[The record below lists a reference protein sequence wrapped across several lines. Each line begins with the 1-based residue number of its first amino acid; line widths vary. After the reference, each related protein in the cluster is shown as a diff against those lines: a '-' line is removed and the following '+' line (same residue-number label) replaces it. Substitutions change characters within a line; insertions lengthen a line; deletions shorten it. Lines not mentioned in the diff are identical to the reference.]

1 MAKPVIRYK
10 VIAHD
15 SQLAGRM
22 IYVPQVVDRT
32 EPQTLAYLVEKA
44 IDTGRIAGL
53 KPSAATGIAEA
64 VAEMIAATL
73 REGEGVKFGDYFTV
87 RMYLDGTVDGPL
99 ASLGAANNINAKIIT
114 GSKLKISRDM
124 FSFRNVNA
132 TGDDPFIDEVQSD
145 VDGAVNGIVRLGD
158 PLAVIGSF
166 LQLGA
171 DDVVNVYRKAA
182 GSQETVSCGS
192 VAADALT
199 TNSNKLLRF
208 PFAAIPLGGEMRDG
222 DALFFEV
229 SKQVTLPGGQ
239 TATQL
244 SNRFTATATGTAPV
258 PGPSVTAVWSDYSEE
273 LPEGYDEDAV
283 VVEDMPIHVR
293 GANLDGATV
302 QLVSSGG
309 ASTTLTYDPDMSS
322 EGVWAFQ
329 PTSGNFTNPCAI
341 VVTSDAGTAN
351 FGVKYY
357 KPE

>member
-1 MAKPVIRYK
+1 M
-10 VIAHD
+10 IAERSH
-15 SQLAGRM
+15 GRTNR
-22 IYVPQVVDRT
+22 PSCTGRT
-32 EPQTLAYLVEKA
+32 VAATQAATREGTQTRTARSSISTPPASTATAAWPKTTGGANERKQPLAYLVEKA

-166 LQLGA
+166 LQLGE

-192 VAADALT
+192 VAASALT

-222 DALFFEV
+222 DAVFFEV

-244 SNRFTATATGTAPV
+244 SNRFTATASGTAPV
-258 PGPSVTAVWSDYSEE
+258 PGPSVTAVFSMNDEMAAAAYDVIEE
-273 LPEGYDEDAV
+273 
-283 VVEDMPIHVR
+283 
-293 GANLDGATV
+293 
-302 QLVSSGG
+302 
-309 ASTTLTYDPDMSS
+309 
-322 EGVWAFQ
+322 
-329 PTSGNFTNPCAI
+329 
-341 VVTSDAGTAN
+341 AGLRAR
-351 FGVKYY
+351 FFHAQKER
-357 KPE
+357 PP